1 MDGRDGHARPPFL
14 VLGLGNELFTDEG
27 VGVAA
32 ACRLARLDLPGVEV
46 LDGGTLGL
54 ALLPELEGR
63 EGLLLL
69 DALLLPGGRP
79 GEVAVL
85 TGDELPGAHVLL
97 TSAHQLGVVEALAAA
112 ELAGRAPGRVAAVGM
127 VPSSLETGYGLT
139 PLAAARVGA
148 MVSRAA
154 ALLATWLPG
163 GREAV
168 ARA

>member
-32 ACRLARLDLPGVEV
+32 ARRLARLDLPGVEV

-54 ALLPELEGR
+54 ALLPELAGR

-154 ALLATWLPG
+154 TLLATWLPG

>member
-1 MDGRDGHARPPFL
+1 MAAPDDTRPPYL

-32 ACRLARLDLPGVEV
+32 ARRLARLAPPGVEV

-69 DALLLPGGRP
+69 DALLLPGGRA
-79 GEVAVL
+79 GEIAVL
-85 TGDELPGAHVLL
+85 TGDELPGAHALL

-112 ELAGRAPGRVAAVGM
+112 ELAGRAPRRVAAVGM
-127 VPSSLETGYGLT
+127 VPSSLETGYGLS
-139 PLAAARVGA
+139 PLATARVGEMA
-148 MVSRAA
+148 SRAA

-163 GREAV
+163 GREVVTSA
-168 ARA
+168 